1 MPEYLAPGVF
11 VEEVSFRAKSI
22 EGVGTSV
29 AGIVGP
35 TRTGP
40 LRGKPEVVTSFARFT
55 QVFGDA
61 ADLSFTG
68 GAVLNHTAI
77 AARAF
82 FENGGK
88 QLFVVRVAR
97 HVNDTDAGGAVNAP
111 GAAVFARRADANNHV
126 TFRARFPGAAGNYWL
141 EVLWHASGNLL
152 ATEHPA
158 SLAEGEIAFLTAT
171 GVPLAARDAA
181 LDNNDVPDASF
192 PLTVQAMVRR
202 QGTGYRI
209 VGNRAVITAADGVV
223 AAADLAPADGEEGV
237 LLAAA
242 LVNGPAT
249 TVSFT
254 RIRARAPASGPL
266 VDGVA
271 AELRLARETDL
282 SMHTGA
288 AHWGRLRVLRGTLNA
303 AGDTFTVTA
312 GGLNT
317 GVLANIPVP
326 LSLLA
331 AAPAGTAVVLP
342 REDFDLDVHTRTADG
357 APGEIVWSVGNL
369 TTAASGERSL
379 GALLPEAPPRRE
391 AQLINPVSCE
401 IGAAATTRAQVLAAL
416 DSLFDG
422 PALDPANLDGP
433 RYLIDLR
440 LGTPGADG
448 DAPVAADYAGEN
460 DIIQG
465 STGFAALEDI
475 EDVSIV
481 MTPAA
486 AADADNHQGVVQA
499 MWAHC
504 RRMRYR
510 VGIVDARQGMALS
523 EVRDWAGQFPDSRL
537 ALYYPWIVTTDP
549 TGARNSITVPPA
561 GFIAGVY
568 ANTDINRGVHKA
580 PANEPIIG
588 ALRFDQDIN
597 RFQQELLNPNGI
609 NCLRSFPGG
618 GQRVWGGRTL
628 EVRDPEWKY
637 VNVRRYFLYLERSI
651 DRSTQ
656 WVVFEPNGERL
667 WANVRSAVEDFLY
680 NEWFNGRLLGG
691 SPKAAYFVRCDRSTM
706 TQNDLDNGRLVCL
719 VGVAP
724 LTPAEFVIFR
734 VGQKTADG

>member
-55 QVFGDA
+55 QVYGDA
-61 ADLSFTG
+61 ADLTLG
-68 GAVLNHTAI
+68 GTAVLNHTAI

-82 FENGGK
+82 FDNGGK

-97 HVNDTDAGGAVNAP
+97 HVNDTDAAGAVNAP
-111 GAAVFARRADANNHV
+111 GAATFASRADASNHV
-126 TFRARFPGAAGNYWL
+126 AFRARFPGTAGNYWL
-141 EVLWHASGNLL
+141 EVLWRASANLL
-152 ATEHPA
+152 ATEYPA
-158 SLAEGEIAFLTAT
+158 SLADGETAFLNAT
-171 GVPLAARDAA
+171 GLPIAVRDPA
-181 LDNNDVPDASF
+181 LGDADVPDASF
-192 PLTVQAMVRR
+192 PLSIQALVTREGDR
-202 QGTGYRI
+202 YRI
-209 VGNRAVITAADGVV
+209 VGNRAVIAAADGTV
-223 AAADLAPADGEEGV
+223 AAADLAPAAGEEGA
-237 LLAAA
+237 LMAAA
-242 LVNGPAT
+242 VVNGPSIQ
-249 TVSFT
+249 VSFT
-254 RIRARAPASGPL
+254 RVRARAPASGPL

-271 AELRLARETDL
+271 AELRLSRETDL
-282 SMHTGA
+282 SRHTGA
-288 AHWGRLRVLRGTLNA
+288 AHWGRLRVLRGTLNG
-303 AGDTFTVTA
+303 AGDLFTVSP
-312 GGLNT
+312 GGVNS
-317 GVLANIPVP
+317 GVAAPIAVP

-331 AAPAGTAVVLP
+331 AAPPGTAVVLP
-342 REDFDLDVHTRTADG
+342 REDFDLDVRTRSVSG
-357 APGEIVWSVGNL
+357 GPGEVVWSVGSL
-369 TTAASGERSL
+369 STTASGERSL
-379 GALLPEAPPRRE
+379 AALLPAVPARRE
-391 AQLINPVSCE
+391 AQLINPVSCT

-416 DSLFDG
+416 DSLFETTW
-422 PALDPANLDGP
+422 LDPTRVDGP
-433 RYLIDLR
+433 RYLIELR
-440 LGTPGADG
+440 AGSDGAP
-448 DAPVAADYAGEN
+448 PVAADYAGET
-460 DIIQG
+460 DITQG
-465 STGFAALEDI
+465 STGLAALEDI
-475 EDVSIV
+475 EDVSIL

-486 AADADNHQGVVQA
+486 AADADNHQGIVQA

-510 VGIVDARQGMALS
+510 VGIVDSREGMSLS
-523 EVRDWAGQFPDSRL
+523 EVREWAGQFPDNRL
-537 ALYYPWIVTTDP
+537 ALYYPWIVTSDP
-549 TGARNSITVPPA
+549 TGARNSISVPPA
-561 GFIAGVY
+561 GFIAGIY
-568 ANTDINRGVHKA
+568 ANTDVTRGVHKA

-588 ALRFDQDIN
+588 ALRLAQDIN
-597 RFQQELLNPNGI
+597 RFQQELLNPNGV

-618 GQRVWGGRTL
+618 GHRVWGGRTL
-628 EVRDPEWKY
+628 DVRDPEWKY

-734 VGQKTADG
+734 IGQKTADG